1 MRMFDASVIICTHN
15 PRQDYLRQVL
25 KALSLQTLPCKR
37 WELLLIDNASDI
49 PLASTVDIS
58 WHPNARHFTEH
69 ELGIAVARRRGI
81 REALSDLLIFVDDDN
96 VLDPD
101 YLLEAVRIGDE
112 WSMLGAWGAGAIIPR
127 FECEP
132 AEDVRD
138 LLPVLALRDIE
149 RPRWTNVVPCNKA
162 TPWGAGMCVRAPV
175 ATAYGDFSVSS
186 EIQIVS
192 RRGKH
197 ILMSGEDV
205 EICYVACEQ
214 GSGVGIFPQLKL
226 LHLIPKDRVRLDY
239 LLKVFEGTQT
249 SNLLLAYKWSGT
261 LPQSP
266 LRPRGLMSI
275 LKNVIM
281 RRGLERRKYLADVRA
296 LIAAREI
303 IKSAKTRP

>member
-1 MRMFDASVIICTHN
+1 
-15 PRQDYLRQVL
+15 
-25 KALSLQTLPCKR
+25 
-37 WELLLIDNASDI
+37 
-49 PLASTVDIS
+49 
-58 WHPNARHFTEH
+58 
-69 ELGIAVARRRGI
+69 
-81 REALSDLLIFVDDDN
+81 
-96 VLDPD
+96 
-101 YLLEAVRIGDE
+101 
-112 WSMLGAWGAGAIIPR
+112 
-127 FECEP
+127 
-132 AEDVRD
+132 
-138 LLPVLALRDIE
+138 
-149 RPRWTNVVPCNKA
+149 
-162 TPWGAGMCVRAPV
+162 V

-186 EIQIVS
+186 EIQIAS

-239 LLKVFEGTQT
+239 LLKVLEGTQT
-249 SNLLLAYKWSGT
+249 SNLLLEYKWSGT